1 MIVNKM
7 FKTGKLFVSKECK
20 ELVLAL
26 KTRQFDMNGKP
37 EKGKGPKD
45 PDHICDAME
54 YGVWNIAHIKSLKEA
69 LNSLFN

>member
-1 MIVNKM
+1 
-7 FKTGKLFVSKECK
+7 
-20 ELVLAL
+20 
-26 KTRQFDMNGKP
+26 MNGKP